1 MRLHFGRAIAFT
13 DSLGWLGRALALA
26 ALVSC
31 CASLAA
37 QVVIDNVDAGFAI
50 TFGSWTSGTSATGKY
65 GSDYLYK
72 GAVGATASP
81 TGTVE
86 WRPSLA
92 ADTYTVEVWY
102 PAGSNRANDAPF
114 TVHHANGSTTVRLN
128 QQVNGGQW
136 VSLGS
141 FDFNAGTGGYL
152 ELANNAQ
159 TGQVVIADAARFT
172 PVSTAAADEF
182 RGVWVSRFEWPSTT
196 PSVWKANINTIMA
209 NAKAGNFNAVVLQMR
224 GDTTTLY
231 PSPYEPLSSLIS
243 NGAGDDAL
251 AYAINAAHALGLE
264 LHCYFNTHVCTSA
277 FAGANPTW
285 IIADATGTPISA
297 PVDGYYWL
305 APGHPDVQAYLRT
318 QIMHIVNTYP
328 TLDGIHFDR
337 IRMPEPVYS
346 HDSVSEAR
354 RTGGANP
361 DALSF
366 DDWTADQITRFLR
379 DVYAEV
385 HGVNPNLQLS
395 AAPLGLYHWTAYAG
409 YPSGYYYGLP
419 RHQDAKAW
427 LAAGALDW
435 IAPQCYWADG
445 GGLPDF
451 SDLVPDWQAS
461 ASGRH
466 VYPGM
471 SVTGDANETET
482 VNEITAARN
491 LGCKGTMVWSYGS
504 ANSLNFWS
512 NLSAAG
518 KPYEQPA
525 STPDLPWLSN
535 PTTAIVKGVITDFAT
550 GQPLQDVWVTRAGDT
565 YTALSAADGFWCW
578 LNLPPGNHTFTAD
591 LPGTGTAVFTVNGL
605 TAGEVRTVNIAI
617 APAGTA
623 TRLEIDAATP
633 TSVQAGSSFGLTVRV
648 ADSLGT
654 TVTTGSYNLNVSP
667 VGVTGTLTG
676 ATSAATVNGEHTFTF
691 THDTPGTITF
701 IVSEAGGTLAF
712 TSLDV
717 TFTATQSGGGEDE
730 DSGCAIA
737 ANHQT
742 PWWLLIL
749 PLFVLATR
757 LAPSRRRGV

>member
-1 MRLHFGRAIAFT
+1 MSVF
-13 DSLGWLGRALALA
+13 RALALA
-26 ALVSC
+26 ALVL
-31 CASLAA
+31 CAPLAA
-37 QVVIDNVDAGFAI
+37 QVVIDNVDAGFSV
-50 TFGSWTSGTSATGKY
+50 TFGSWTPASSATGKY
-65 GSDYLYK
+65 GSDYRYK
-72 GAVGATASP
+72 GCVGAGSSP

-172 PVSTAAADEF
+172 PVSAVTSPDEF
-182 RGVWVSRFEWPSTT
+182 RGLWVSRFEWPSTT
-196 PSVWKANINTIMA
+196 PSTWKANLNNIMA
-209 NAKAGNFNAVVLQMR
+209 NARAGNFNAVVLQMR

-231 PSPYEPLSSLIS
+231 PSPHEPLSSLIS
-243 NGAGDDAL
+243 NGTGDDAL

-277 FAGANPTW
+277 FASAHQSW
-285 IIADATGTPISA
+285 LIADATGTPISS

-318 QIMHIVNTYP
+318 QVMHIVNTYP

-346 HDSVSEAR
+346 HDSISEAR

-361 DALSF
+361 DALNF
-366 DDWTADQITRFLR
+366 DDWTADQITRWLR

-395 AAPLGLYHWTAYAG
+395 AAPLGLYAASAYAG

-427 LAAGALDW
+427 LAQGALDW

-445 GGLPDF
+445 GSLPDF

-471 SVTGDANETET
+471 SSTSDANETET

-491 LGCKGTMVWSYGS
+491 FSCKGTMVWSYGS
-504 ANSLNFWS
+504 ANSLNFWA

-591 LPGTGTAVFTVNGL
+591 LPGTGTAIFTVNGL
-605 TAGEVRTVNIAI
+605 SAGEVRTVNIAI

-623 TRLEIDAATP
+623 TRLELDAATP
-633 TSVQAGSSFGLTVRV
+633 TSVQTGGGFDMTVRV
-648 ADSLGT
+648 VDSLGT
-654 TVTTGSYNLNVSP
+654 TVTAGSYNLSVSP

-676 ATSAATVNGEHTFTF
+676 ATAGATVNGEHTFTF
-691 THDTPGTITF
+691 SHDAPGTIIF
-701 IVSEAGGTLAF
+701 VVAESGGTLAF
-712 TSLDV
+712 TTTSV
-717 TFTATQSGGGEDE
+717 TFTATQSGGGED

-742 PWWLLIL
+742 PWWLLTL
-749 PLFVLATR
+749 PLLLLATR
-757 LAPSRRRGV
+757 LAPTILSGRDR